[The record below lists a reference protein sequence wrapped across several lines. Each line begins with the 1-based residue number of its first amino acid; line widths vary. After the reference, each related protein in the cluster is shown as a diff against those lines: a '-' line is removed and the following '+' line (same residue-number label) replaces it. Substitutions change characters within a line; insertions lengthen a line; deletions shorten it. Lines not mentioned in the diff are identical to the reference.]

1 MKALEVKLFNG
12 WLGKTLAQVLG
23 KPKSLR
29 FRSAPGH
36 RGRDDHQG
44 PFHGPL
50 FFALSVELARLLGIK
65 RLSGVSVH
73 RMGTGF
79 AV

>member
-29 FRSAPGH
+29 FC
-36 RGRDDHQG
+36 
-44 PFHGPL
+44 
-50 FFALSVELARLLGIK
+50 LARD
-65 RLSGVSVH
+65 
-73 RMGTGF
+73 T
-79 AV
+79 AA